1 MNPQIDPY
9 LYETLADKIA
19 SLIDKRTFLPGEKV
33 PSVRRL
39 SLQENVSISTVLQA
53 YVLLED
59 RGLIEARPQSG
70 YYVRLQRRALPPEP
84 AISKP
89 SLSASRVN
97 VSELVASIHDAITR
111 PDIVPLG
118 AATPSPELLPMRK
131 LNRILASIARE
142 SDGEEHS
149 YGMMQGSE
157 ELRHQIARRSL
168 DWGCS
173 FSGADVVITFG
184 CTEAINLCL
193 RAVAQPGDTIAVE
206 SPTYYGFLQIIESLK
221 MKALEIPTC
230 PRDGICVDA
239 LEQAIKKQQVKACLI
254 VSNFSNPLGCYM
266 PEERK
271 KQLVE
276 LLSRKQIPLIED
288 DIYGEIYFGNE
299 RPKVCKAFDQQG
311 LVLLCSSYSKCL
323 SPGYRVGWTAPG
335 RFKDE
340 VRRLKLMNTL
350 SCVLPTQITIAEML
364 RSGGYDHHMRR
375 IRRAYSSQVQ
385 KTSEAIAHYF
395 PRGTRVTRPQ
405 GGFVLWAEL
414 PNSVDSLE
422 LYRKALDSKI
432 SIAPGSLF
440 SPKQH
445 YRNCIRLNCAH
456 PWSDKI
462 DQALATLGRLAYD
475 CGSV

>member
-9 LYETLADKIA
+9 LYEQLANKIA
-19 SLIDKRTFLPGEKV
+19 GLIEKRTFLPGEKV

-70 YYVRLQRRALPPEP
+70 YYVRLQRRMLPPEP
-84 AISKP
+84 VTSKP
-89 SLSASRVN
+89 SLSATRVN
-97 VSELVASIHDAITR
+97 ISELVANIHDAIMQS
-111 PDIVPLG
+111 DMVPLG

-149 YGMMQGSE
+149 YGMMQGNE
-157 ELRHQIARRSL
+157 ELRHQIARRSI

-173 FSGADVVITFG
+173 FSSKDLAITFG

-206 SPTYYGFLQIIESLK
+206 SPTYYGFLQIIESLR
-221 MKALEIPTC
+221 MKALEIPTH
-230 PRDGICVDA
+230 PRDGICVDS
-239 LEQAIKKQQVKACLI
+239 LEQAVKKNLVKACL
-254 VSNFSNPLGCYM
+254 VQSNFNNPLGSRM
-266 PEERK
+266 PDEKK

-276 LLSRKQIPLIED
+276 LLNRAQIPLIED
-288 DIYGEIYFGNE
+288 DIYGELYFGSE
-299 RPKVCKAFDQQG
+299 RPKVCKSFDKNET
-311 LVLLCSSYSKCL
+311 VLLCSSYSKCL

-335 RFKDE
+335 RFINE

-350 SCVLPTQITIAEML
+350 SSVLPTQIAIAEML
-364 RSGGYDHHMRR
+364 RSGGYDHHLRKL
-375 IRRAYSSQVQ
+375 RRAYAVHIQ
-385 KTSEAIAHYF
+385 KVSEAIGKYF

-405 GGFVLWAEL
+405 GGYVLWVEL
-414 PNSVDSLE
+414 HGSVDSME
-422 LYRKALDSKI
+422 LYRKALEARI

-440 SPKQH
+440 SPKQNF
-445 YRNCIRLNCAH
+445 RNFIRVNCAY
-456 PWSDKI
+456 PWSEKI
-462 DQALATLGRLAYD
+462 DQALNTLGRLVYEA
-475 CGSV
+475 VNP